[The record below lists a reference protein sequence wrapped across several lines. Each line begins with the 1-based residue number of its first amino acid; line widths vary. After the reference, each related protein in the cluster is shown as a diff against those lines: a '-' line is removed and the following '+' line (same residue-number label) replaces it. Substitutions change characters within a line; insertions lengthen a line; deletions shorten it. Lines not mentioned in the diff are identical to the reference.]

1 MHFRVTFA
9 LVLRKR
15 GISLFIF
22 NAFPRQSSINWI
34 RRWVQFFSILTLEL
48 DRLSE
53 TIGINML

>member
-22 NAFPRQSSINWI
+22 NTFPRQDSTLGSF
-34 RRWVQFFSILTLEL
+34 QFFSILTLEL

>member
-22 NAFPRQSSINWI
+22 NTFPRQDSTLDSF
-34 RRWVQFFSILTLEL
+34 QFFSILTLE